1 MKRLQVFWD
10 LLGRASR
17 RLLRGGKPMRHSVTA
32 IILVLVLVAQSG
44 YAGTGSDK
52 MSAPT
57 PRPSVAREAS
67 QELGTVAVT
76 SGRFVPRFFIDGFE
90 TATETTETKRQTLSE
105 GTVTFEN
112 DELHVAVEMLVW
124 SPILFMMLPALPFF
138 AVLYWIEKPT
148 KATEAEVLEV
158 NERLL
163 TARKVMEVQ
172 GIQTQGDFRDRVVA
186 IGRSRTPHTLTV
198 LADRGPTAVDERP
211 DYRSLSQEGI
221 QTVLEVVIEETC
233 LFSDVNG
240 KPLLFLCMTVNTR
253 MVRTVDNAEIYAK
266 SRAHLSDVRTLTEWI
281 DGPEGFRNELD
292 RIYLE
297 IAEKI
302 VNDVFLRTG
311 SN

>member
-1 MKRLQVFWD
+1 MEQRD
-10 LLGRASR
+10 LLWNLMGGDSHRLMRRRRAMCH
-17 RLLRGGKPMRHSVTA
+17 PVTT

-67 QELGTVAVT
+67 RGLGKVAVT
-76 SGRFVPRFFIDGFE
+76 SGRFVPRLFIDGLE
-90 TATETTETKRQTLSE
+90 AEAETTGIERRTLSE

-112 DELHVAVEMLVW
+112 DDLHVAVEMLVW
-124 SPILFMMLPALPFF
+124 SPILFLMLPALPVF
-138 AVLYWIEKPT
+138 AVLFWIDKPT
-148 KATEAEVLEV
+148 EATEAEVQEV

>member
-1 MKRLQVFWD
+1 MKARDTFRRSGWGSQ
-10 LLGRASR
+10 GRPR
-17 RLLRGGKPMRHSVTA
+17 RHPLIAG
-32 IILVLVLVAQSG
+32 ILVLVLVAQFGCASSR
-44 YAGTGSDK
+44 TGE
-52 MSAPT
+52 MST
-57 PRPSVAREAS
+57 PVLLPSPPREAF
-67 QELGTVAVT
+67 EGLGTVAVT

-90 TATETTETKRQTLSE
+90 AATEITEIKRQTLSE
-105 GTVTFEN
+105 GTRTVQN
-112 DELHVAVEMLVW
+112 DNLRVASEMLLW
-124 SPILFMMLPALPFF
+124 LPFLLPALPVI
-138 AVLYWIEKPT
+138 AVLYWIAGPSE
-148 KATEAEVLEV
+148 ATEAEVREV

-253 MVRTVDNAEIYAK
+253 LVRTVDNAEIYAK